1 MKANKIIICVM
12 FLLTSFLPVIHGSE
26 VEAASTPVVYWDG
39 ARLVKG
45 QIGRVDILKPINLW
59 KKDSHNKLVFERVLN
74 KGESYRVYQ
83 YSSMYGGQYGV
94 GGPYFV
100 TNMKGYVSY
109 KTPSRTKLKQVNPEL
124 YGTKLSIGTVTDEK
138 STVIAPGVTQ
148 SKLTVDGTREDQE
161 IYVLD
166 VDQQSS
172 QIKFETTLAKD
183 QMIGFETVRSMGDRN
198 DSEEHYVI
206 GGVNGDYFTGNGS
219 PTDLTVTN
227 GELVTTNTTPKSER
241 TIFGVTPDGKA
252 MIGNPDITLSVSV
265 NGQSPYPIN
274 SVNKRRNANYLVL
287 YTPYFANTTMT
298 NELGTEVVLTNVQG
312 PLNGNNTVKA
322 DVKEVIAGKGSA
334 PLNPG
339 ELILSGHGL
348 GSDYLK
354 TLTAGDQVQINLAY
368 DNPAWNMVDQAIGG
382 RYYLVKNGIAQTSSI
397 TGAHPR
403 TAIGIKQ
410 NGSVF
415 VIVVDGRSEDSSGV
429 TLTELAKIM
438 KDLGAVEAMTFDGGG
453 SSTMVVKEPGE
464 SKVTVVNH
472 PSDGSERS
480 VANSLLIVGV
490 TKPGALASL
499 SLTASDLKLVA
510 GATYKD
516 LAIAVKGLDQNNRT
530 VMLTDPIIWSSNL
543 GTFNQD
549 GSFTVNKTTGNGTIT
564 ASSGSA
570 KGSISAEVVNKLD
583 EIKLSNTTMM
593 VDKNGSFTVQA
604 EGYLNGRKVV
614 DDPSIYAYSVSGN
627 LGTVE
632 NGIFKAGN
640 VDGEG
645 TVTVAYGSVTSTF
658 NVRVGNPGPV
668 VLEDF
673 EGSLSTWKASGAHY
687 QSALVTAEKN
697 YVKEGKQSLKV
708 AYDFI
713 GTTGTSGIY
722 AAPSAAINVPGTPE
736 KIGMWVYG
744 DAKGHW
750 LRAELVDAN
759 NQSVQLD
766 FTKDLDWIG
775 WKYVEAVIPS
785 GLTSPYKLV
794 TPVRYMEV
802 NDLSKNKGQI
812 FIDKITAIYPNF

>member
-1 MKANKIIICVM
+1 
-12 FLLTSFLPVIHGSE
+12 
-26 VEAASTPVVYWDG
+26 
-39 ARLVKG
+39 
-45 QIGRVDILKPINLW
+45 
-59 KKDSHNKLVFERVLN
+59 
-74 KGESYRVYQ
+74 
-83 YSSMYGGQYGV
+83 
-94 GGPYFV
+94 
-100 TNMKGYVSY
+100 
-109 KTPSRTKLKQVNPEL
+109 
-124 YGTKLSIGTVTDEK
+124 
-138 STVIAPGVTQ
+138 
-148 SKLTVDGTREDQE
+148 
-161 IYVLD
+161 
-166 VDQQSS
+166 
-172 QIKFETTLAKD
+172 
-183 QMIGFETVRSMGDRN
+183 
-198 DSEEHYVI
+198 
-206 GGVNGDYFTGNGS
+206 
-219 PTDLTVTN
+219 
-227 GELVTTNTTPKSER
+227 
-241 TIFGVTPDGKA
+241 
-252 MIGNPDITLSVSV
+252 
-265 NGQSPYPIN
+265 
-274 SVNKRRNANYLVL
+274 
-287 YTPYFANTTMT
+287 
-298 NELGTEVVLTNVQG
+298 
-312 PLNGNNTVKA
+312 
-322 DVKEVIAGKGSA
+322 
-334 PLNPG
+334 
-339 ELILSGHGL
+339 
-348 GSDYLK
+348 
-354 TLTAGDQVQINLAY
+354 
-368 DNPAWNMVDQAIGG
+368 
-382 RYYLVKNGIAQTSSI
+382 
-397 TGAHPR
+397 
-403 TAIGIKQ
+403 
-410 NGSVF
+410 
-415 VIVVDGRSEDSSGV
+415 
-429 TLTELAKIM
+429 
-438 KDLGAVEAMTFDGGG
+438 
-453 SSTMVVKEPGE
+453 
-464 SKVTVVNH
+464 
-472 PSDGSERS
+472 
-480 VANSLLIVGV
+480 
-490 TKPGALASL
+490 
-499 SLTASDLKLVA
+499 
-510 GATYKD
+510 
-516 LAIAVKGLDQNNRT
+516 
-530 VMLTDPIIWSSNL
+530 
-543 GTFNQD
+543 
-549 GSFTVNKTTGNGTIT
+549 VNKTTGNGTIT